1 MKKLLSIILVLAM
14 VLCMAACS
22 GSGETAET
30 PKDDAEVKADA
41 PAAAPA
47 EEEEDEPIIIGFN
60 ANSLANENMA
70 FMAEYFR
77 AYGEENNIKIL
88 TSECGG
94 DTATMLSNLEN
105 FVAAG
110 AQGIILHNYDPV
122 GVEPLLLD
130 LQEKGI
136 VVVSYDEPSELC
148 EYSFYCSNEELGQQI
163 AQGVIDWYNEN
174 LEGPVKI
181 ALFTLD
187 GYNFMKV
194 RGDACKAALEAG
206 IPGCTVIT
214 EEVKGVADKVDVM
227 NNMLAA
233 NPDIQI
239 LVGLC
244 DSSVIAVAE
253 AWYGD
258 LVGAGKDISQ
268 YGVFAS
274 DATDIA
280 LNLINKAKNGEG
292 IMRTTIDLGLKNDV
306 PLGMIASCHAAI
318 EGRDSGY
325 PQMNPFPYKF
335 VTEENVHEYEAYLD

>member
-1 MKKLLSIILVLAM
+1 MKKLLSIILVLIM
-14 VLCMAACS
+14 VLSLAACS
-22 GSGETAET
+22 QAEQ
-30 PKDDAEVKADA
+30 PAEAPAADA
-41 PAAAPA
+41 PAAEAPQA
-47 EEEEDEPIIIGFN
+47 GEQLIIGFN
-60 ANSLANENMA
+60 ANSLANENMS

-88 TSECGG
+88 TSECQG

-110 AQGIILHNYDPV
+110 AQGIILHNYDPT
-122 GVEPLLLD
+122 GVESMLLD

-148 EYSFYCSNEELGQQI
+148 AHSYYVSNEDLGKQI
-163 AQGVIDWYNEN
+163 AQNVINWYNEN

-181 ALFTLD
+181 ALFTLEN
-187 GYNFMKV
+187 YEFMKV

-214 EEVKGVADKVDVM
+214 QDGRTTDKVDLF

-233 NPDIQI
+233 DPDIQI
-239 LVGLC
+239 LVGLY
-244 DSSVIAVAE
+244 DSGVVGVAE

-292 IMRTTIDLGLKNDV
+292 IMRGTIDLGLKDNV
-306 PLGMIASCHAAI
+306 PDSIIKSIHAAI
-318 EGRDSGY
+318 LGEDWGY
-325 PQMNPFPYKF
+325 PQMNPFPYRF
-335 VTEENVHEYEAYLD
+335 VTVENIDEFAQYLD